1 VATEPGEPVN
11 PVNAALWGL
20 GRTIIAEQPTLRCR
34 LVDSDGS
41 EESLSWLAGA
51 LGTPVVE
58 PETAVRQGRFLVPRL
73 LHWARSG
80 HLPMPR
86 SDDYVLAPTERGA
99 IDNLRLT
106 EAEVTPPAPNEVQ
119 IRVEAAGLNFRDVL
133 NVLGLYPGDPGPI
146 GGDLCGIVTELGSEV
161 SGYHIG
167 QRVFG
172 SMQGAF
178 ASRLNVPQQLLA
190 PVPDGI
196 DPVGAATIPA
206 AALTARLAFDWA
218 QLRPGDRV
226 LIHAAS
232 GGVGMAAIQLARHHG
247 AEVFATA
254 SAHKRATLR
263 AMGVDYVYDSRTTD
277 FADQIL
283 ADTDGAGVDVVLNS
297 LTNEGFIEATV
308 RATAQ
313 AGRFAEIAKRDI
325 WTPEQMAA
333 VRPDIDYGVI
343 ALDVTMMTDPDHIQ
357 KLMVEV
363 SEGLAKGEWTPVPAE
378 VYPLTEAKTAFRRMQ
393 QARHIGKI
401 VVQMP
406 KPLQPRADRS
416 YLVTGGLGALGLHT
430 AAYLAQLGAGDI
442 VLTSRSGPD
451 ADAERAIAAIAERFH
466 CRVHVFAADVG
477 SESEVAELLGRI
489 RSELPP
495 LGGVAHLAGV
505 LDDALLPQQN
515 LNRFRTTLRPKA
527 LGAHHLHRLTLDD
540 DLEFFILFSSAS
552 AVLGSPSQANYACAN
567 AMLDGLVAHRRSRGL
582 PATAANFGPWGSGGM
597 ASSQAAVA
605 NLSAQGMMP
614 LEPPA
619 ALAALSEIIRHGTAQ
634 ATVLKANWQRTAK
647 MLGGIRPPLLDQ
659 VLPTD
664 DASASGDSE
673 LLRQLQEIP
682 VAQRTAFITEFL
694 QREVQGFLR
703 LAQPPAAT
711 SRFLDLGTDSLMAV
725 ELRNRLFGQFGGK
738 FDITPTAVF
747 DYPTIGELAA
757 HLVSQ
762 LPDSESPAEVSA
774 AAADPEAATQ
784 D

>member
-1 VATEPGEPVN
+1 V
-11 PVNAALWGL
+11 
-20 GRTIIAEQPTLRCR
+20 
-34 LVDSDGS
+34 
-41 EESLSWLAGA
+41 
-51 LGTPVVE
+51 
-58 PETAVRQGRFLVPRL
+58 
-73 LHWARSG
+73 
-80 HLPMPR
+80 
-86 SDDYVLAPTERGA
+86 
-99 IDNLRLT
+99 
-106 EAEVTPPAPNEVQ
+106 
-119 IRVEAAGLNFRDVL
+119 
-133 NVLGLYPGDPGPI
+133 
-146 GGDLCGIVTELGSEV
+146 
-161 SGYHIG
+161 
-167 QRVFG
+167 
-172 SMQGAF
+172 
-178 ASRLNVPQQLLA
+178 QLLA
-190 PVPDGI
+190 AVPDGV

-218 QLRPGDRV
+218 QLKPGDRV

-247 AEVFATA
+247 ATVFATA
-254 SAHKRATLR
+254 SAYKRSTLR
-263 AMGVDYVYDSRTTD
+263 AMGVEYVYDSRSTD

-308 RATAQ
+308 RATAIG
-313 AGRFAEIAKRDI
+313 GRFAEIAKRDI
-325 WTPEQMAA
+325 WTREQMAA
-333 VRPDIDYGVI
+333 ARPDIDYEIV
-343 ALDVTMMTDPDHIQ
+343 ALDVTMMTDPNHIQ
-357 KLMVEV
+357 RLMAEV
-363 SEGLAKGEWTPVPAE
+363 SDGLASGQWTPVPAE

-406 KPLQPRADRS
+406 KPLAPRADRS

-442 VLTSRSGPD
+442 VLTSRSAPD
-451 ADAERAIAAIAERFH
+451 ADAERAIATIIERFH

-477 SESEVAELLGRI
+477 EESEVAELLGRI

-505 LDDALLPQQN
+505 LDDALLPQQS
-515 LNRFRTTLRPKA
+515 LDRFRTTLRPKA
-527 LGAHHLHRLTLDD
+527 FGALHLHRLTMGD

-567 AMLDGLVAHRRSRGL
+567 ALLDGLVAHRASRGL
-582 PATAANFGPWGSGGM
+582 PATAADFGPWGRGGM
-597 ASSQAAVA
+597 ASSEAALA

-614 LEPPA
+614 LEPSA
-619 ALAALSEIIRHGTAQ
+619 ALAALSEIIRQGTSQ

-659 VLPTD
+659 VLPTGD
-664 DASASGDSE
+664 TAASGDSE

-682 VAQRTAFITEFL
+682 VAQRVAFITEFL

-747 DYPTIGELAA
+747 DYPTIGELAE

-762 LPDSESPAEVSA
+762 LPDSDLSAGDSEA
-774 AAADPEAATQ
+774 AAAEPEPQ
-784 D
+784 V